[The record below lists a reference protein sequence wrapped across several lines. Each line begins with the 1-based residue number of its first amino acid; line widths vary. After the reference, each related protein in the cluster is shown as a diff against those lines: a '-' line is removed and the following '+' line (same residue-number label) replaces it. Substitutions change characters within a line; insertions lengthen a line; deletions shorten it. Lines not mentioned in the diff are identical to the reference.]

1 MLYWSSS
8 FIESLTERDEHAIW
22 LKMDQ
27 IQVVFFFFNHLNKI
41 YFKSN
46 YFMISLET
54 ELNGIDNHDK
64 MQIK

>member
-8 FIESLTERDEHAIW
+8 FIETLTERDEHAIS
-22 LKMDQ
+22 LNMDQ
-27 IQVVFFFFNHLNKI
+27 IQVGFFFFNHLNKI

-54 ELNGIDNHDK
+54 ELYGIDYHDN